1 MLARSLVEVGPVIW
15 TLDVD
20 PPHSF
25 NPLPFSFLV
34 LVQVMGAS
42 SCSTCGLEEC
52 IVRSSAILGL
62 VQQNVQ
68 GLLINAGFGELNFGL
83 LLLCGI
89 DDGGATDFRN
99 FPALAVK

>member
-42 SCSTCGLEEC
+42 SCPTCGLEKC

-68 GLLINAGFGELNFGL
+68 GLLINAGFGELN
-83 LLLCGI
+83 LCPN
-89 DDGGATDFRN
+89 TKW
-99 FPALAVK
+99 VH